1 MQHISFLWHWLNDKP
16 VSFFPNNNVFT
27 LRDKFFR
34 DANKLALG
42 IPQQFHAMF
51 HSTISHIER
60 QFNMRE
66 KAVIVQDRV
75 SRTPNS
81 SRKSAPA
88 AGACEVPLPKID
100 IVQEAQERLEA
111 AWVQDREN
119 REDAFM
125 DLKFLAGDQW
135 PSEIRQQREAQNRPC
150 LTINRLPQFV
160 NQVANT
166 VRVNPPAIK
175 AIPAGGEATAELAE
189 IYSGLMRQIQYRSN
203 ATNVFANA
211 VYYAVACGIGHFRI
225 VTDFADGNGFDQEIQ
240 IKRIQHPLSVFWA
253 PGSVEPDRS
262 DADYCLVSEMI
273 GRKEFQK
280 RFPDAAMT
288 DFAAPSDLNAESGLF
303 WANRDAVR
311 VCEYWVKRP
320 MERTIARL
328 ANGETLDITDI
339 DLSSPLDVSTPVV
352 IAGLDPAI
360 QHNSGNAGRTVD
372 GRGKPG
378 HDISLGSQIIATR
391 KVRSHKVEHYLLS
404 GEEVLEGPNQWAG
417 LYIPIFPVIGA
428 ETALETKV
436 IRSGLIRFSRDSQ
449 QLYNFWRSAAAEAI
463 ALAPRAPFLATPAMI
478 AKFKGQ
484 WDTQNTITR
493 PYLLYE
499 PDPDAPGGRPMRE
512 PPPDIPAALVNES
525 GIAADEMKAT
535 TGIYDAALGARSNEI
550 SGIAI
555 RARESQGGVSALHYQ
570 DNLMATL
577 NHLGRVLIDLI
588 PKIYDSE
595 RTVRI
600 LQEDETHAP
609 VRINVPVGGANG
621 KPTLI
626 NDLNQG
632 TYDVRVKIGPS
643 YGTRRA
649 EAADAMLQ
657 FIQAVPQA
665 AGVAGDLVARNM
677 DWPGADEIADRL
689 KRMLPPQVTG
699 EAPPLSAQIA
709 QAQSRAYQEALAQAN
724 LGRVQGQALKSEADA
739 ARAHAQA
746 QDAAARTLSTVAAA
760 VYGTPQDS
768 DASRTAGSGTAR
780 APGKR
785 RQG

>member
-1 MQHISFLWHWLNDKP
+1 
-16 VSFFPNNNVFT
+16 
-27 LRDKFFR
+27 
-34 DANKLALG
+34 
-42 IPQQFHAMF
+42 
-51 HSTISHIER
+51 
-60 QFNMRE
+60 
-66 KAVIVQDRV
+66 
-75 SRTPNS
+75 
-81 SRKSAPA
+81 
-88 AGACEVPLPKID
+88 LPKID

-111 AWVQDREN
+111 AWIQDREN
-119 REDAFM
+119 REDGFM

-135 PSEIRQQREAQNRPC
+135 PNEIRLQREAQNRPC

-166 VRVNPPAIK
+166 VRVNPPSVK

-225 VTDFADGNGFDQEIQ
+225 VTDYADEDGFDQEIR

-253 PGSVEPDRS
+253 PGSVEPSRS
-262 DADYCLVSEMI
+262 DAEYCLVSEIM

-280 RFPDAAMT
+280 RFPGAAMS
-288 DFAAPSDLNAESGLF
+288 DFMAPSDLNAESGLF
-303 WANRDAVR
+303 WANRDGVR

-320 MERTIARL
+320 HERTIVRL
-328 ANGETLDITDI
+328 AGGVTLDITEVEPKE
-339 DLSSPLDVSTPVV
+339 LQ
-352 IAGLDPAI
+352 GLGIVAE
-360 QHNSGNAGRTVD
+360 
-372 GRGKPG
+372 
-378 HDISLGSQIIATR
+378 R

-417 LYIPIFPVIGA
+417 RHIPIFPVIGS
-428 ETALETKV
+428 ETSLETKV

-463 ALAPRAPFLATPAMI
+463 ALAPRAPFVATPSMI

-484 WDTQNTITR
+484 WDTQNTVSR

-499 PDPDAPGGRPMRE
+499 PDPEVPGGRPMRE

-525 GIAADEMKAT
+525 AMAADEMKAT

-550 SGIAI
+550 SGVAI

-577 NHLGRVLIDLI
+577 NHLGTVLIDLI

-600 LQEDETHAP
+600 MREDESHLP
-609 VRINVPVGGANG
+609 VRINVPVMGVNG
-621 KPTLI
+621 KPMLL
-626 NDLNQG
+626 NDLSQG

-643 YGTRRA
+643 YATRRA

-689 KRMLPPQVTG
+689 KRMLPPQISG
-699 EAPPLSAQIA
+699 EAPPPGVEIA
-709 QAQSRAYQEALAQAN
+709 QAQQQAYQAALAQAHLN
-724 LGRVQGQALKSEADA
+724 RVQGLAAKSEAEA
-739 ARAHAQA
+739 MRAHAEA
-746 QDAAARTLSTVAAA
+746 QDAAARTLSTVAST
-760 VYGTPQDS
+760 VYGTPQDPLQTAMQEATLRERQANAAKAEA
-768 DASRTAGSGTAR
+768 DLQGKVFDNEVKRTRFADPS
-780 APGKR
+780 PYKL
-785 RQG
+785 

>member
-1 MQHISFLWHWLNDKP
+1 
-16 VSFFPNNNVFT
+16 
-27 LRDKFFR
+27 
-34 DANKLALG
+34 
-42 IPQQFHAMF
+42 
-51 HSTISHIER
+51 
-60 QFNMRE
+60 
-66 KAVIVQDRV
+66 
-75 SRTPNS
+75 
-81 SRKSAPA
+81 
-88 AGACEVPLPKID
+88 LPKID
-100 IVQEAQERLEA
+100 IVAEAQERLEA

-119 REDAFM
+119 REDGFM

-135 PSEIRQQREAQNRPC
+135 PNEIRLMREAQNRPC

-160 NQVANT
+160 SQVANS

-189 IYSGLMRQIQYRSN
+189 IYTGLMRQIQYRSN

-225 VTDFADGNGFDQEIQ
+225 VTQYADEDGFDQEIL

-253 PGSVEPDRS
+253 PGAVEPDRS
-262 DADYCLVSEMI
+262 DAEYCLVSEMI

-280 RFPDAAMT
+280 RFPGAGMI
-288 DFAAPSDLNAESGLF
+288 DFVAPEDLNAESGLF

-320 MERTIARL
+320 HERTIARL
-328 ANGETLDITDI
+328 AGGATIDITDI
-339 DLSSPLDVSTPVV
+339 DVTSTPTV

-360 QHNSGNAGRTVD
+360 QEGAATMNGRV
-372 GRGKPG
+372 KPG
-378 HDISLGSQIIATR
+378 HDRLASQIVAER
-391 KVRSHKVEHYLLS
+391 KVRSHRIEHYLLS

-417 LYIPIFPVIGA
+417 RYIPIFPVIGA
-428 ETALETKV
+428 ETSLETKV

-449 QLYNFWRSAAAEAI
+449 QLYNFWRSAAAESI

-499 PDPDAPGGRPMRE
+499 PDPDVPGGRPMRE

-525 GIAADEMKAT
+525 GMASDEMKAT

-555 RARESQGGVSALHYQ
+555 RARTGQGDISALHYQ

-595 RTVRI
+595 RTIRVMR
-600 LQEDETHAP
+600 EDETHLP
-609 VRINVPVGGANG
+609 VRINVPVMGVNG
-621 KPTLI
+621 RPVLI
-626 NDLNQG
+626 NDLNRG

-643 YGTRRA
+643 YATRRA

-665 AGVAGDLVARNM
+665 AAVAGDLVARNM

-689 KRMLPPQVTG
+689 KRMLPPQVSG
-699 EAPPLSAQIA
+699 EAPPPGVQIA
-709 QAQSRAYQEALAQAN
+709 QLQQQAYQEALAQAHLN
-724 LGRVQGQALKSEADA
+724 RVQGLAAKSEADA
-739 ARAHAQA
+739 ARAHAEA
-746 QDAAARTLSTVAAA
+746 QDAATRALSNVASTIAGAQQDPMQAALQEAGLRERQANAAKAEAELQSKVFDNELKRARFADPSPFKL
-760 VYGTPQDS
+760 
-768 DASRTAGSGTAR
+768 
-780 APGKR
+780 
-785 RQG
+785 

>member
-1 MQHISFLWHWLNDKP
+1 
-16 VSFFPNNNVFT
+16 
-27 LRDKFFR
+27 
-34 DANKLALG
+34 
-42 IPQQFHAMF
+42 
-51 HSTISHIER
+51 
-60 QFNMRE
+60 MR
-66 KAVIVQDRV
+66 
-75 SRTPNS
+75 S
-81 SRKSAPA
+81 
-88 AGACEVPLPKID
+88 PLPKID

-135 PSEIRQQREAQNRPC
+135 PSEIRQQREAQSRPC

-160 NQVANT
+160 NQVANS

-175 AIPAGGEATAELAE
+175 AIPAGAEATAELAE
-189 IYSGLMRQIQYRSN
+189 IYTGLMRQIQYRSN

-211 VYYAVACGIGHFRI
+211 VYYAVACGIGHFRL
-225 VTDFADGNGFDQEIQ
+225 VTDYADGNGFDQEILL
-240 IKRIQHPLSVFWA
+240 KRIQHPLSVFWA
-253 PGSVEPDRS
+253 PGAVEPDRS

-273 GRKEFQK
+273 GRKEFQQ

-288 DFAAPSDLNAESGLF
+288 DFVAPSDLNAGSGLF

-320 MERTIARL
+320 QQRLIARL
-328 ANGETLDITDI
+328 ATGETVDITDV
-339 DLSSPLDVSTPVV
+339 DLSSPLAVVPASTVV
-352 IAGLDPAI
+352 PA
-360 QHNSGNAGRTVD
+360 NAGNHDEASAVPGSAKG
-372 GRGKPG
+372 GRLA
-378 HDISLGSQIIATR
+378 DQIVATR
-391 KVRSHKVEHYLLS
+391 KVRSHKIEQYLLS
-404 GEEVLEGPNQWAG
+404 GEEVLQGPNQWAG
-417 LYIPIFPVIGA
+417 RYIPIFPVIGS

-436 IRSGLIRFSRDSQ
+436 IRGGLIRFSRDSQ
-449 QLYNFWRSAAAEAI
+449 QLYNFWRSAAAESI

-484 WDTQNTITR
+484 WDTQNTISR

-525 GIAADEMKAT
+525 GQAADELKAT
-535 TGIYDAALGARSNEI
+535 TGIYDAAMGAQSNEI
-550 SGIAI
+550 SGAAI
-555 RARESQGGVSALHYQ
+555 RARTNQGDISALHYQ

-588 PKIYDSE
+588 PNIYDSE

-600 LQEDETHAP
+600 LREDDTHRP
-609 VRINVPVGGANG
+609 VRINVPVLGANG
-621 KPTLI
+621 KSMLV

-643 YGTRRA
+643 YATRRA

-657 FIQAVPQA
+657 FMQAVPQA

-699 EAPPLSAQIA
+699 EAPPFGVRIAEAQ
-709 QAQSRAYQEALAQAN
+709 QQAYQDALAQAN
-724 LGRVQGQALKSEADA
+724 LSHAQGLALKSQAEA

-746 QDAAARTLSTVAAA
+746 QDAAARTLSTVAAT
-760 VYGTPQDS
+760 VSCTQQDPMQAAMQEAALRERQ
-768 DASRTAGSGTAR
+768 ASAAKAEAELQGKILDNEAR
-780 APGKR
+780 RARVREPSPYKL
-785 RQG
+785 

>member
-1 MQHISFLWHWLNDKP
+1 
-16 VSFFPNNNVFT
+16 
-27 LRDKFFR
+27 
-34 DANKLALG
+34 
-42 IPQQFHAMF
+42 
-51 HSTISHIER
+51 
-60 QFNMRE
+60 
-66 KAVIVQDRV
+66 
-75 SRTPNS
+75 
-81 SRKSAPA
+81 
-88 AGACEVPLPKID
+88 
-100 IVQEAQERLEA
+100 
-111 AWVQDREN
+111 
-119 REDAFM
+119 M

-135 PSEIRQQREAQNRPC
+135 PDEIRQQREAQARPC

-225 VTDFADGNGFDQEIQ
+225 VTDFADENGFDQEIQ

-288 DFAAPSDLNAESGLF
+288 DFDAPSDLNAGSGLF

-320 MERTIARL
+320 VTRTIARL
-328 ANGETLDITDI
+328 ATGETLDITDI
-339 DLSSPLDVSTPVV
+339 DLSSPLSVSSAPTVNLASTVNPASTV
-352 IAGLDPAI
+352 IPA
-360 QHNSGNAGRTVD
+360 NAGIHDDARTVLGSDMGPRLCGD
-372 GRGKPG
+372 GGR
-378 HDISLGSQIIATR
+378 SLASQIIATR

-417 LYIPIFPVIGA
+417 RYIPIFPVIGA

-449 QLYNFWRSAAAEAI
+449 QLYNFWRSAAAESI

-484 WDTQNTITR
+484 WDTQNTISR

-525 GIAADEMKAT
+525 GMAADEMKAT

-550 SGIAI
+550 SGVAI

-600 LQEDETHAP
+600 LQEDDTHQP
-609 VRINVPVGGANG
+609 VRINVPVTGVNG

-643 YGTRRA
+643 YATRRA

-699 EAPPLSAQIA
+699 EAPPLGAQIA
-709 QAQSRAYQEALAQAN
+709 QAQSQAYQDALAQAH
-724 LGRVQGQALKSEADA
+724 LSRVQGQTMKSEAEA
-739 ARAHAQA
+739 MRAHAQA
-746 QDAAARTLSTVAAA
+746 QDAAARTLSTVATT
-760 VYGTPQDS
+760 VYGAPQDPMQAALREAALRERQ
-768 DASRTAGSGTAR
+768 ASAAKAEAELQGKVLDNGLKLAR
-780 APGKR
+780 ASEASPYEL
-785 RQG
+785 

>member
-1 MQHISFLWHWLNDKP
+1 M
-16 VSFFPNNNVFT
+16 
-27 LRDKFFR
+27 
-34 DANKLALG
+34 
-42 IPQQFHAMF
+42 
-51 HSTISHIER
+51 
-60 QFNMRE
+60 
-66 KAVIVQDRV
+66 
-75 SRTPNS
+75 
-81 SRKSAPA
+81 
-88 AGACEVPLPKID
+88 PKID

-111 AWVQDREN
+111 AWIQDREN
-119 REDAFM
+119 REDGFM

-135 PSEIRQQREAQNRPC
+135 PNEVRLQREEQNRPC

-166 VRVNPPAIK
+166 VRVNPPAIR

-189 IYSGLMRQIQYRSN
+189 VYSGLLRQIQYRSN

-211 VYYAVACGIGHFRI
+211 VYYAVACGIGHFRV
-225 VTDFADGNGFDQEIQ
+225 VTDYEDDDGFDQEIL

-253 PGSVEPDRS
+253 PGAVEPDRS
-262 DADYCLVSEMI
+262 DAEYCLVSEMI

-280 RFPDAAMT
+280 RFPGAAMT
-288 DFAAPSDLNAESGLF
+288 DFVAPSDLNAESGLF

-320 MERTIARL
+320 HERTIARL
-328 ANGETLDITDI
+328 ENGVTLDITEVAPKELKGFKI
-339 DLSSPLDVSTPVV
+339 V
-352 IAGLDPAI
+352 AE
-360 QHNSGNAGRTVD
+360 R
-372 GRGKPG
+372 R
-378 HDISLGSQIIATR
+378 
-391 KVRSHKVEHYLLS
+391 VRSHKVEHYLLS

-417 LYIPIFPVIGA
+417 RYIPIFPVVGS
-428 ETALETKV
+428 ETSLETKV

-449 QLYNFWRSAAAEAI
+449 QLYNFWRSAAAESI
-463 ALAPRAPFLATPAMI
+463 ALAPRAPFVATPAMI

-484 WDTQNTITR
+484 WDTQNTASR

-499 PDPDAPGGRPMRE
+499 PDPEVPGGRPMRE

-525 GIAADEMKAT
+525 GMAADELKAT
-535 TGIYDAALGARSNEI
+535 TGIYDASLGAQSNEI
-550 SGIAI
+550 SGVAI

-600 LQEDETHAP
+600 MREDESHLP
-609 VRINVPVGGANG
+609 VRINVPVMGVNG
-621 KPTLI
+621 KPMLL

-643 YGTRRA
+643 YATRRA

-665 AGVAGDLVARNM
+665 ATVAADLVARNM

-689 KRMLPPQVTG
+689 RRMLPPQVTG
-699 EAPPLSAQIA
+699 EAPPLDVQIA
-709 QAQSRAYQEALAQAN
+709 QVRQQAYQEALAQAHLN
-724 LGRVQGQALKSEADA
+724 RVQGLAAKSEADA
-739 ARAHAQA
+739 VRAHAEA
-746 QDAAARTLSTVAAA
+746 GDAAARTLSTVAST
-760 VYGTPQDS
+760 VYGAPQDPLQ
-768 DASRTAGSGTAR
+768 TALQEADLRERQANAAKAEAELQGKVFDNELKR
-780 APGKR
+780 AQFAEPSPYKL
-785 RQG
+785 

>member
-1 MQHISFLWHWLNDKP
+1 M
-16 VSFFPNNNVFT
+16 
-27 LRDKFFR
+27 
-34 DANKLALG
+34 
-42 IPQQFHAMF
+42 
-51 HSTISHIER
+51 
-60 QFNMRE
+60 
-66 KAVIVQDRV
+66 
-75 SRTPNS
+75 
-81 SRKSAPA
+81 
-88 AGACEVPLPKID
+88 PKID

-111 AWVQDREN
+111 AWIQDREN
-119 REDAFM
+119 REDGFM

-135 PSEIRQQREAQNRPC
+135 PNEIRLQREAQNRPC

-160 NQVANT
+160 NQVANS

-225 VTDFADGNGFDQEIQ
+225 VTDFADENGFDQEIL

-262 DADYCLVSEMI
+262 DAEYCLVSEMI

-288 DFAAPSDLNAESGLF
+288 DFAAPEDLNAESGLF

-320 MERTIARL
+320 HERTIARL
-328 ANGETLDITDI
+328 AGGETVDITEVDPEE
-339 DLSSPLDVSTPVV
+339 LR
-352 IAGLDPAI
+352 GLEIVA
-360 QHNSGNAGRTVD
+360 Q
-372 GRGKPG
+372 
-378 HDISLGSQIIATR
+378 R
-391 KVRSHKVEHYLLS
+391 KVKSHKIEHYLLS
-404 GEEVLEGPNQWAG
+404 GEEILEGPNQWAG
-417 LYIPIFPVIGA
+417 RYIPIFPVIGS
-428 ETALETKV
+428 ETSLETKV

-449 QLYNFWRSAAAEAI
+449 QLYNFWRSAAAESI

-484 WDTQNTITR
+484 WDTQNTISR

-499 PDPDAPGGRPMRE
+499 ADPDVPGGRPMRE

-525 GIAADEMKAT
+525 GMAADELKAT
-535 TGIYDAALGARSNEI
+535 TGVYDAALGAQSNEI

-555 RARESQGGVSALHYQ
+555 RARASQGDISALHYQ

-588 PKIYDSE
+588 PNIYDSE

-600 LQEDETHAP
+600 LQEDETHQP
-609 VRINVPVGGANG
+609 VRVNVPVMGVNG
-621 KPTLI
+621 KPMLI

-643 YGTRRA
+643 YATRRA

-665 AGVAGDLVARNM
+665 ASVAGDLVARNM
-677 DWPGADEIADRL
+677 DWPGADEIAERL
-689 KRMLPPQVTG
+689 KRMLPPQITG
-699 EAPPLSAQIA
+699 EAPPLGVQIA
-709 QAQSRAYQEALAQAN
+709 QAQQQAYQDALAQAN
-724 LGRVQGQALKSEADA
+724 LNRVQGQALKSQAEAV
-739 ARAHAQA
+739 RAHAQA
-746 QDAAARTLSTVAAA
+746 QDAAARTLSTVAST
-760 VYGTPQDS
+760 VYGAPQDPMQTALQEAALRERQ
-768 DASRTAGSGTAR
+768 ASAAKAEADVQAR
-780 APGKR
+780 VFDNEMKR
-785 RQG
+785 AQLPELSPYKL

>member
-1 MQHISFLWHWLNDKP
+1 M
-16 VSFFPNNNVFT
+16 
-27 LRDKFFR
+27 
-34 DANKLALG
+34 
-42 IPQQFHAMF
+42 
-51 HSTISHIER
+51 
-60 QFNMRE
+60 
-66 KAVIVQDRV
+66 
-75 SRTPNS
+75 
-81 SRKSAPA
+81 
-88 AGACEVPLPKID
+88 PKID

-135 PSEIRQQREAQNRPC
+135 PDEIRQQREAQNRPC

-225 VTDFADGNGFDQEIQ
+225 VTDFADENGFDQEIQ

-320 MERTIARL
+320 AVRTIARL
-328 ANGETLDITDI
+328 ATGETLDITDI
-339 DLSSPLDVSTPVV
+339 DVSATPAV
-352 IAGLDPAI
+352 IPA
-360 QHNSGNAGRTVD
+360 NAGIHDEAGAVPLSDMGPRPRGD
-372 GRGKPG
+372 GGRRLS
-378 HDISLGSQIIATR
+378 DQIVATR

-417 LYIPIFPVIGA
+417 RYIPIFPVIGA

-436 IRSGLIRFSRDSQ
+436 IRGGLIRFSRDSQ
-449 QLYNFWRSAAAEAI
+449 QLYNFWRSAAAESI

-484 WDTQNTITR
+484 WDTQNTISR

-525 GIAADEMKAT
+525 GMAADEMKAT

-550 SGIAI
+550 SGVAI
-555 RARESQGGVSALHYQ
+555 RARESQGGISALHYQ

-600 LQEDETHAP
+600 LQEDDTHQP
-609 VRINVPVGGANG
+609 VRINVPVVGANG
-621 KPTLI
+621 KPLLI

-643 YGTRRA
+643 YATRRA

-699 EAPPLSAQIA
+699 EAPPFGAQIA
-709 QAQSRAYQEALAQAN
+709 QAQQQAYRDALAQAN
-724 LGRVQGQALKSEADA
+724 LSRVQGLALKSEAEA
-739 ARAHAQA
+739 VRAHAQA
-746 QDAAARTLSTVAAA
+746 RDAAARTLSAVAAT
-760 VYGTPQDS
+760 VRGTPQDPMQAALREAALRERQ
-768 DASRTAGSGTAR
+768 ASAAK
-780 APGKR
+780 AEAELQGKILDNEAKR
-785 RQG
+785 VRVLEPSPYKF